1 MGRRRRRRRRRGR
14 GDLTW
19 FLSKRGG
26 GIDRRREGERKEEGS
41 PSLGAEIAAV
51 KTEEGGETD
60 DPHYETEGGER
71 ETESERVT
79 T

>member
-1 MGRRRRRRRRRGR
+1 MGRRRRRRRGR

-26 GIDRRREGERKEEGS
+26 GSIDRRREGERKEEGS

-60 DPHYETEGGER
+60 DPHYETEGGGRER
-71 ETESERVT
+71 ERERG
-79 T
+79 